1 MSKLVPRTSRKSN
14 AEQEARRVRSPS
26 LRVRPLWL
34 SAIACRVRI
43 GISSLPDLSTLQVDT
58 NIAGAREDV
67 CEGHALPEPW
77 EGFSHQMCDAS
88 RRSRVSRRVDDGSV
102 RLCAGRFRSRLVAA
116 LETRRNRRTSL
127 RRSTGM
133 LGSDGGDWRPAG
145 PTSIHRCAAGGCNE
159 NSDQSR
165 SRTRFSCERTY
176 RRRVRERSHAV
187 ECPITHARCL

>member
-102 RLCAGRFRSRLVAA
+102 RLCAGQLRSRLVAA
-116 LETRRNRRTSL
+116 LETRRNRCTSL

-133 LGSDGGDWRPAG
+133 LESDGGDCRPDGG
-145 PTSIHRCAAGGCNE
+145 PTSMRRCAAGGCNE
-159 NSDQSR
+159 HSDQSR
-165 SRTRFSCERTY
+165 SRTRFSCEWTY

-187 ECPITHARCL
+187 ECFVTHA